1 MAIPVRS
8 VLNQARNRHPA
19 FHKRRVP
26 DVVVLSYLSDVQS
39 SALTE
44 GAELD
49 PNRVAL
55 QCSIAFAV
63 QPANAVGV
71 VGAGT
76 PGGLPGQVVAGN
88 LDVLQ
93 GDAGPAI
100 EVDVDDSPVLVPDIA
115 VSSATALTL
124 TRLGMAWGAGQ
135 FINAIVAIVAG
146 LGTGQ
151 QRVIINNTG
160 TTLTISNG
168 ADGQQ
173 WATVPDATSVF
184 RVVAPQ
190 LESDQSIRAVTEL
203 PPKALRRGYLISLD
217 ANGVPYINLS
227 IPLEVIIDVG
237 IPLPPHERVIGGSVR
252 TASGSGNAPMTNP
265 LTLRTY
271 KNRYLWGPSYTAWL
285 ENDQLFLAGTLQDWT
300 QALSIDLRLV
310 PSLAD
315 FTSLDDVVL
324 LPDFASQYL
333 VAEAAHFMA
342 MRCAGQPDTPTVD
355 VRWFEKQ
362 AEKAHQI
369 FLAAFGASARA
380 QASYIREVW

>member
-1 MAIPVRS
+1 VAIQVRS
-8 VLNQARNRHPA
+8 VVNQARNRHPA

-63 QPANAVGV
+63 QPANAPGV

-76 PGGLPGQVVAGN
+76 PGGLPGQVAGAN
-88 LDVLQ
+88 LKVL
-93 GDAGPAI
+93 GTDAGPAI
-100 EVDVDDSPVLVPDIA
+100 EVDVEDAPILVPDIA

-124 TRLGMAWGAGQ
+124 TRVGMAWGAGQ
-135 FINAIVAIVAG
+135 FVNAIVAIVAG

-151 QRVIINNTG
+151 QRVILSNTG
-160 TTLTISNG
+160 TTLTISTG

-173 WATVPDATSVF
+173 WATIPDTTSVF
-184 RVVAPQ
+184 RVVAPDLQ
-190 LESDQSIRAVTEL
+190 SDESIRAVTEL

-217 ANGVPYINLS
+217 ANGVPYINLAV
-227 IPLEVIIDVG
+227 PLEVIIDAG

-315 FTSLDDVVL
+315 FVTLDDYVL

-333 VAEAAHFMA
+333 VAAAAEFMA
-342 MRCAGQPDTPTVD
+342 MRCAALSDAPAVNVD
-355 VRWFEKQ
+355 WFAKDRDR
-362 AEKAHQI
+362 AHEI
-369 FLAAFGASARA
+369 FLRAFGASARA